1 MADFERDIELLEEY
15 KQWTVVHKNLPDTSP
30 TAFMVAKAQEEAFE
44 KLEQLEQWRAKFESE
59 LSASAHEAFLDI
71 MEGTN

>member
-1 MADFERDIELLEEY
+1 MADFERDIALLAEY
-15 KQWTVVHKNLPDTSP
+15 KQWTVLNHTRPDTSP
-30 TAFMVAKAQEEAFE
+30 TAFMVVKAQEEAFE

-71 MEGTN
+71 MDGTN

>member
-30 TAFMVAKAQEEAFE
+30 TAFMVHRAQVEAFDKLE
-44 KLEQLEQWRAKFESE
+44 KLEQWFNKHCGKLQQTAISE
-59 LSASAHEAFLDI
+59 FIEI
-71 MEGTN
+71 MEGTV